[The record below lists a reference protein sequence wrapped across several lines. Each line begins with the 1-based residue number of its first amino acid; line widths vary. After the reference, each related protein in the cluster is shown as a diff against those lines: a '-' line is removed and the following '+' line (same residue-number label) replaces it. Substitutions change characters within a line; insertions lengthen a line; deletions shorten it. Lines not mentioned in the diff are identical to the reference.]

1 MNLKRLLLILTAIAA
16 TAAAAFCTEPAD
28 STTIADRIN
37 ASAASRVIQPEKL
50 NARLVRSG
58 SHSDGGDKDATAAA
72 PTGGY
77 RIQVYSGNNARTS
90 KNEAQARASKIS
102 SRFPEHATY
111 VNYDAPYWRLRV
123 GDFRNYEDARAAM
136 GMLKKEYPAYARE
149 MRLVRDRIKL

>member
-1 MNLKRLLLILTAIAA
+1 MKRLLLILTVIAA
-16 TAAAAFCTEPAD
+16 TAAAAFCAEPAD
-28 STTIADRIN
+28 STTIADCIN
-37 ASAASRVIQPEKL
+37 ASAKSKVIQPEKL
-50 NARLVRSG
+50 NARLVRNG
-58 SHSDGGDKDATAAA
+58 AHADGADKDAVAPT

-111 VNYDAPYWRLRV
+111 VSYDAPYWRLRV
-123 GDFRNYEDARAAM
+123 GDFRNYDDARAAM
-136 GMLKKEYPAYARE
+136 GMLKKEYPSYARE